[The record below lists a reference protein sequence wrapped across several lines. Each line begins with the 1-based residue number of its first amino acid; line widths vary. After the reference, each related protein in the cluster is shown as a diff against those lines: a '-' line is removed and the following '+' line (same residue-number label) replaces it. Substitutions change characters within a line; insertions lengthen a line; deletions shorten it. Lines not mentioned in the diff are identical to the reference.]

1 MREIWKH
8 ISGHKRSTG
17 TASSI
22 SPPQP
27 EQSVLVVG
35 DLHGSSDL
43 LFELDRIIDGRYR
56 GWPVI
61 FLGDY
66 VDRGERSRDVLEML
80 MQASPDAST
89 SIICLMGNHEQML
102 LDFLDDPEL
111 GARRW
116 LRYGGLQ
123 TLASFGVPLPR
134 ANADNAEA
142 LEELRDR
149 LAEAMGPDMITW
161 LRIRPLSWQSG
172 NVWFVHAGADP
183 DLPMDEQNPDVLLWG
198 HRRFRTQVRFDGQ
211 WIVHGHTIVDTPHAK
226 DGRIALD
233 TGAYATGRLSAAAIS
248 KDEVEFFQTGTD
260 KQF

>member
-1 MREIWKH
+1 MKELWKH
-8 ISGHKRSTG
+8 ISGHKGSTG
-17 TASSI
+17 PARSI

-43 LFELDRIIDGRYR
+43 LFELDRHLGETYR

-66 VDRGERSRDVLEML
+66 IDRGEKSRDVLVML
-80 MQASPDAST
+80 MQASPDASS

-102 LDFLDDPEL
+102 LNFLDNPEKNT
-111 GARRW
+111 RRW

-134 ANADNAEA
+134 SNSDEVRAFED
-142 LEELRDR
+142 LRDR

-161 LRIRPLSWQSG
+161 LRQRPLSWRTG
-172 NVWFVHAGADP
+172 NLWFVHAGADP
-183 DLPMDEQNPDVLLWG
+183 DLPMDDQDPHVLLWG
-198 HRRFRTQVRFDGQ
+198 HRRFRTQARRDGQ
-211 WIVHGHTIVDTPHAK
+211 WVVHGHTIVETPHAQ

-248 KDEVEFFQTGTD
+248 TNELKFFQTGTD
-260 KQF
+260 